1 MLTTENVLEKL
12 DTHKNKLKSYGVKR
26 IGLFG
31 SLTRGEQTP
40 ESDLDILVE
49 FERDQKIFD
58 NYMDLKIF
66 LEELFACNVDLVVK
80 EAIKPALNESIL
92 ESVKYAAGVPRNEA
106 NGI

>member
-1 MLTTENVLEKL
+1 MLTTENVLERL

-49 FERDQKIFD
+49 FERDQKTFD

-80 EAIKPALNESIL
+80 EALKPALKESIL
-92 ESVKYAAGVPRNEA
+92 ESVKYAAGV
-106 NGI
+106 

>member
-12 DTHKNKLKSYGVKR
+12 NTHKNKLKSYGVKR

-40 ESDLDILVE
+40 GSDLDILVE
-49 FERDQKIFD
+49 FERGKKTFD

-80 EAIKPALNESIL
+80 EAIKPALKESIL
-92 ESVKYAAGVPRNEA
+92 ESVKYVTGMSRNGA
-106 NGI
+106 NEI

>member
-1 MLTTENVLEKL
+1 MLTTEIVLGML

-31 SLTRGEQTP
+31 SLIRGEQTQG
-40 ESDLDILVE
+40 SDLDILVE
-49 FERDQKIFD
+49 FERGKKTFD

-80 EAIKPALNESIL
+80 EAIKPALKESIL
-92 ESVKYAAGVPRNEA
+92 ESVKYAAGV
-106 NGI
+106 

>member
-1 MLTTENVLEKL
+1 MLTTENVLERL

-49 FERDQKIFD
+49 FERDQKTFD

-80 EAIKPALNESIL
+80 EALKPALKESIM
-92 ESVKYAAGVPRNEA
+92 ESVKYATGV
-106 NGI
+106 

>member
-80 EAIKPALNESIL
+80 EAIKPALKESIL